1 MDNVSKVGADE
12 GVLRSYIDGLDGRFG
27 TNSNFSPKEFLE
39 ERVIKELKVLLHN
52 AFVDFEAQGGGSTL
66 FSLEQL
72 LWLTREGWLR
82 SFMRQL
88 VAVQPVGSPSSLL
101 YYVREGSSCVVPRE
115 RLERAMV
122 EAGVDKADFNVSDL
136 GICLD
141 SVGMDSVGVA
151 SEIYKYHC
159 CFYSELD
166 FDAVKLGYA
175 SALGAEIDS
184 YILSKMPGVS
194 YDILCNGLNCMREDV
209 MKELEGLYDYIVGPK
224 RLIDML
230 TSHPNVRRGPF
241 SGWDLYVIDEVLDD
255 NTISPLVVAGKRPDS
270 ILRKPIFAPYVLLS
284 TFRSGLPCSVT
295 YSGLMRAGWLS

>member
-115 RLERAMV
+115 RLERA
-122 EAGVDKADFNVSDL
+122 
-136 GICLD
+136 
-141 SVGMDSVGVA
+141 VGVA